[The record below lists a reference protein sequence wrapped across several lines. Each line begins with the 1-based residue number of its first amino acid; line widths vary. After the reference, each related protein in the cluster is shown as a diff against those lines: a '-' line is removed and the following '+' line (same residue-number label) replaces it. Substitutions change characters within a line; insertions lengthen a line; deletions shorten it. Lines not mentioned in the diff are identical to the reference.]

1 MSGRC
6 KGGKGLGNM
15 FRPTDAMIKA
25 ERRRAQARA
34 RYAEKM
40 RQRSIVHPSG
50 PMCPAHAPAAPV
62 AAAPVAAA
70 PNLIDQHT
78 LLKLGYEQIAARPIA
93 GNLENLVLA
102 RDAAYN
108 DVFAYDAAIHHAKA
122 FDRLTEITDA
132 APGPRSVYRAARND
146 WIRTIAA
153 ADFDRGAR
161 IVFDAAMSYL
171 LSLSVVEN

>member
-1 MSGRC
+1 
-6 KGGKGLGNM
+6 
-15 FRPTDAMIKA
+15 
-25 ERRRAQARA
+25 
-34 RYAEKM
+34 
-40 RQRSIVHPSG
+40 
-50 PMCPAHAPAAPV
+50 MCPAHAPAAPV
-62 AAAPVAAA
+62 AAPVAAA

-171 LSLSVVEN
+171 LSLPVVEN